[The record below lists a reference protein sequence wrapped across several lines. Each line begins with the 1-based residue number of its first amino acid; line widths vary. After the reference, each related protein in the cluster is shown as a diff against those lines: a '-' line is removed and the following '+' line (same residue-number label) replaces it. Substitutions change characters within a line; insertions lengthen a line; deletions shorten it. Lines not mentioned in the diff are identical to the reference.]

1 MATVSKKGVI
11 TAKSGGTAVITC
23 KPKKGFSSK
32 CTVRVTNATPIQP
45 TIKAHS
51 TGYNSVAV
59 SWTRQPGIG
68 QYRVYRKPQVGN
80 LKLVK
85 AVASNITSLKDTNL
99 ETGVKYTYTVIAF
112 RKVNGKTH
120 KSPTS
125 KGIVVQPLPSKTK
138 IKKMKAKGKGVTFN
152 IKAVAG
158 ATGYNVMR
166 SVSKTKGFAKAA
178 TIKAG
183 QKLTFYDKKLKKGR
197 KYYYKVIVFTTVK
210 GTHYYG
216 KYSKV
221 KSFTRKK

>member
-1 MATVSKKGVI
+1 MV
-11 TAKSGGTAVITC
+11 
-23 KPKKGFSSK
+23 
-32 CTVRVTNATPIQP
+32 
-45 TIKAHS
+45 TIKSEREIKLMREACRVVALTYDKLEKVIKPGMS
-51 TGYNSVAV
+51 TWELDQIAEKTMRELGAIPAEKGYD
-59 SWTRQPGIG
+59 PGIRG
-68 QYRVYRKPQVGN
+68 IPPYPATLCVSINDEV
-80 LKLVK
+80 
-85 AVASNITSLKDTNL
+85 IH
-99 ETGVKYTYTVIAF
+99 GV
-112 RKVNGKTH
+112 
-120 KSPTS
+120 
-125 KGIVVQPLPSKTK
+125 PSKTK